1 MKNKKKQYSIIG
13 IIVIVILLIFG
24 IGHHIYKNGGLTAPK
39 TVNLMSK
46 GTRVWLGTEGGLQ
59 KDATVDYI
67 DVAKNGKFIQYQVFD
82 DDITLGKASKMS
94 NSQLISLGKKQ
105 DKKYFD
111 KSADEVRAL
120 RDHKDQIGLQDDL
133 MGDDD
138 LKNELNNGA
147 MLVIEGTA
155 TQKSQDS
162 TKETYSFNKL
172 IPVDQYNSESK
183 RIGAIKLKQHQSEVG
198 KPSPV
203 IDKKTEWDMVD
214 SAVFDEDELNNNV
227 PQRRETFDYIRNNRF
242 NALLDNMKSVKYLAP
257 KWQNLT
263 FKSTTD
269 DSGNK
274 IISQKM
280 NYKTID
286 EFNEDDVMNDN
297 VFDLSNSQK
306 QKIFKAKAAS
316 YEKGSYPELR
326 SAFDKSYYK
335 VVTKNVFKPHTF
347 DDDMDLSSTVHQKIY
362 DSTYIGYGTGND
374 MYLLTKAQNDNQR
387 AVFNK

>member
-94 NSQLISLGKKQ
+94 NSDLISLGKKQ

-138 LKNELNNGA
+138 LKGDLNNGA
-147 MLVIEGTA
+147 WLVMEGTA
-155 TQKSQDS
+155 TQKSPD
-162 TKETYSFNKL
+162 TTNETYTYNKL
-172 IPVDQYNSESK
+172 IPIDQYNSESD
-183 RIGAIKLKQHQSEVG
+183 RIGKIKLHQSADE
-198 KPSPV
+198 KSSPV
-203 IDKKTEWDMVD
+203 INKATEYEMVENA
-214 SAVFDEDELNNNV
+214 SPDEHEQENNFSD
-227 PQRRETFDYIRNNRF
+227 RHETYSYIRNNRF
-242 NALLDNMKSVKYLAP
+242 NALLENMKSVKYLAP
-257 KWQNLT
+257 KWQTLT
-263 FKSTTD
+263 FKNTTD
-269 DSGNK
+269 NSGNK
-274 IISQKM
+274 VISQKM
-280 NYKTID
+280 NYKAID
-286 EFNEDDVMNDN
+286 EFNDAGTMDNN
-297 VFDLSNSQK
+297 VFNLSDSQK
-306 QKIFKAKAAS
+306 QKLFKAKAAS
-316 YEKGSYPELR
+316 HETGSYPELR

-335 VVTKNVFKPHTF
+335 VVTKNVFKPHVF
-347 DDDMDLSSTVHQKIY
+347 DDDTELSDKVHQKIY
-362 DSTYIGYGTGND
+362 NSTYIGYSTGD
-374 MYLLTKAQNDNQR
+374 DTYLLTKAQNDSQR
-387 AVFNK
+387 VVFNK